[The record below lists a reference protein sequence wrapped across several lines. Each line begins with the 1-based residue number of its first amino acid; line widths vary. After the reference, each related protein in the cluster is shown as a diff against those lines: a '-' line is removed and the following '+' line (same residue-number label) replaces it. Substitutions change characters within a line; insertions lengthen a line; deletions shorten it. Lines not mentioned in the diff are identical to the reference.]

1 MAKEE
6 YLVLS
11 VNKDDYE
18 NRGIHDFYVC
28 GYYDSMTDA
37 LQIAKT
43 RALRETH
50 EVLFVTQVMSVLT
63 SDVTIKEL

>member
-18 NRGIHDFYVC
+18 NRGVHDFYVC
-28 GYYDSMTDA
+28 GCHTSMTDA
-37 LQIAKT
+37 VQSAKT